1 MNVNKRGSK
10 ATVLLS
16 GGAAREYIF
25 LFNTCIF
32 LVTIYKHFFVCG
44 QYDLRYRVVDLTCEH
59 RLIAR
64 SAVPLAQAVAD
75 S

>member
-1 MNVNKRGSK
+1 MNFNKRGSNV
-10 ATVLLS
+10 TVLLS
-16 GGAAREYIF
+16 GGTAKEYIF

-32 LVTIYKHFFVCG
+32 LVTIYKHFFVGG
-44 QYDLRYRVVDLTCEH
+44 QYDLRYRVVDLTCEQ

-64 SAVPLAQAVAD
+64 SADPLTQAVAD